1 MARVDERKKEEDE
14 EERKNESGRGG
25 GAKTQ
30 YSGATIETEGIQR
43 QCRKRNTE
51 LAGLQE
57 AQSRRE
63 AGELEKNLA
72 DDSGLLKVLL
82 DHLSEAE
89 KDNLLLLQYSAEDT
103 SKIKSLSVHLKQEC
117 EQVAQACL
125 DQLGIAFFQSAAH
138 RDHLLA
144 Q

>member
-103 SKIKSLSVHLKQEC
+103 SKIKETESF
-117 EQVAQACL
+117 CL
-125 DQLGIAFFQSAAH
+125 PLCLRQRRTTCCCFSTLQRILQRS
-138 RDHLLA
+138 RV
-144 Q
+144 